1 MTQMYAQ
8 RYGTPPVVRMT
19 GGLKDTGI
27 DVSDKENGT
36 GFTFESPDSDALTEA
51 VARAVDLFAKK
62 VVVAENPTTGDGA
75 GLHLDPGRQGISK
88 DQRKPLKLCCRR
100 STVEH

>member
-1 MTQMYAQ
+1 MYAQ

-19 GGLKDTGI
+19 GGLKDTAI

-62 VVVAENPTTGDGA
+62 KSSRRKT
-75 GLHLDPGRQGISK
+75 Q
-88 DQRKPLKLCCRR
+88 QRAMEQDYTWTRAARDYLRIYESL
-100 STVEH
+100 